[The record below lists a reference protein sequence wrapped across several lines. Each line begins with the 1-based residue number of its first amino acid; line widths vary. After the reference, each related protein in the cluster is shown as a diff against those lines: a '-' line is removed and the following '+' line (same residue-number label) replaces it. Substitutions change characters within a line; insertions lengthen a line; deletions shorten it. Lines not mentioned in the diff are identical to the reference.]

1 MRHILQIFTWL
12 FICCIPFSV
21 FSQYE
26 TPEDSLQVDYIYVE
40 KPQVQHSEVSSQ
52 TEIGKDFLRK
62 RVLLRLDLRDQTN
75 LPLYQLAIPEISEI
89 GIVPA
94 LIYGLRLGRIKGLHP
109 SDMRQSFDYFDLV
122 YHLINLDGVQPGGRI
137 DSISLDD
144 VGTEWTY
151 QYLDIIA
158 DEGFSPDNSLGFFRI
173 QYIRL
178 LYFNPNTPAGAKI
191 VVVLPYQA
199 VSSFLDQYHCSMVE
213 GETNVSARSF
223 FDLKM
228 FRAAEVSIP
237 HDPASPVPL
246 KLPKTGTP
254 RIRNIDLWKN

>member
-1 MRHILQIFTWL
+1 MIRCFTWL

-21 FSQYE
+21 FAQYE
-26 TPEDSLQVDYIYVE
+26 TDSLQVDYIYVE
-40 KPQVQHSEVSSQ
+40 KPPVPQAEGSSQ
-52 TEIGKDFLRK
+52 TETGKDFLRK

-75 LPLYQLAIPEISEI
+75 LPLYQLAIPEISGQ

-109 SDMRQSFDYFDLV
+109 SDLRQSFDYFDLV

-158 DEGFSPDNSLGFFRI
+158 DEGFSPDNSLSFFRI

-178 LYFNPNTPAGAKI
+178 LYFNPHTPSGAKI
-191 VVVLPYQA
+191 VSVLPYDT
-199 VSSFLDQYHCSMVE
+199 VSAFLDNYYCGVE
-213 GETNVSARSF
+213 GSEMNVSVRSF

-237 HDPASPVPL
+237 HDPASPIPL
-246 KLPKTGTP
+246 KLPQTP